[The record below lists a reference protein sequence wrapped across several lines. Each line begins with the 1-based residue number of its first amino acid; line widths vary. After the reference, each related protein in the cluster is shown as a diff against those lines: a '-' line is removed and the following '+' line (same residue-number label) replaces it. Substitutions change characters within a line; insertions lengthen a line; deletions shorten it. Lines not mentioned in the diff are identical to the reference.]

1 MAVREQTYSIAQVA
15 AMLLYAPD
23 RFIASHDP
31 ATQSFE
37 PPDPKKRRPSVDEAQ
52 AAAEIMRRRNL
63 SQREREAMLI
73 GLADLDLAMRRL
85 DHEHRQGVAR
95 FCLNGPS
102 YIDERAN
109 RVEFQPFQAR
119 HVRALWR
126 AVNGQ

>member
-1 MAVREQTYSIAQVA
+1 MREQTYSIAQVA

-23 RFIASHDP
+23 RFIAAHDP

-37 PPDPKKRRPSVDEAQ
+37 PPDPKKRRPSVDEAH

-63 SQREREAMLI
+63 SQREREALVI
-73 GLADLDLAMRRL
+73 GLADLSIAMARISS
-85 DHEHRQGVAR
+85 EHRQGVLR
-95 FCLNGPS
+95 FCLHGPS
-102 YIDERAN
+102 YLDDK